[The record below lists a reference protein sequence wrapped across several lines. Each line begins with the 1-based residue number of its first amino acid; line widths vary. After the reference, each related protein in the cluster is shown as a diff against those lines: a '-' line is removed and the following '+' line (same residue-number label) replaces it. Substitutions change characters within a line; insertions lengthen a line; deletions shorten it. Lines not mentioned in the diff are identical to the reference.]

1 MLLLTAMKR
10 LKDRAQANQLR
21 KACSI
26 KVLVYGESTE
36 ETDVI
41 YDLRQFEVPES
52 RRIDLDPII
61 QRMHGMILVQD
72 EVAKQVRFPKYKD
85 RVRQSV
91 QEQFEYLKGLQEARG
106 VYDSRE

>member
-1 MLLLTAMKR
+1 M
-10 LKDRAQANQLR
+10 
-21 KACSI
+21 
-26 KVLVYGESTE
+26 E
-36 ETDVI
+36 
-41 YDLRQFEVPES
+41 
-52 RRIDLDPII
+52 PII